1 MHATMARQIGFFFL
15 YIGII
20 ITIIAI
26 TSFQIDDPVY
36 GALMLGIGFII
47 FGIFLAWRYR
57 PPPTESE
64 RFKAW
69 KKMTSKKKK

>member
-1 MHATMARQIGFFFL
+1 MHSAMTRQIGLFFL

-20 ITIIAI
+20 ITIIAV
-26 TSFQIDDPVY
+26 TSFQIEDPVY
-36 GALMLGIGFII
+36 GALMLGIGISI

-57 PPPTESE
+57 PAPSESE

-69 KKMTSKKKK
+69 KKMTSKKK